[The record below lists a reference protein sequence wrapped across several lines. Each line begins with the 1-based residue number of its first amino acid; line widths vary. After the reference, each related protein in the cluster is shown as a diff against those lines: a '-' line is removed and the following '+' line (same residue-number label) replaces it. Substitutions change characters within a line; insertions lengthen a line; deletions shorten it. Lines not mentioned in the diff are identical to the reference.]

1 MRIIHPAPGGHHI
14 PEIHGIRINQ
24 RHAYAT
30 TAIYSRLSAFLRFS
44 PAPAPG
50 AAPRFTAFAGLRDA
64 LELTTG
70 VTFESAVP
78 NGVGDTW
85 RFFSFS
91 AVVFASADSED
102 DTEKVFDAD
111 CCNGIVAAVV
121 VVVPF

>member
-1 MRIIHPAPGGHHI
+1 MRIIQPAPGRPNI
-14 PEIHGIRINQ
+14 SEIHDIQI
-24 RHAYAT
+24 

-78 NGVGDTW
+78 TGV
-85 RFFSFS
+85 
-91 AVVFASADSED
+91 D
-102 DTEKVFDAD
+102 DT
-111 CCNGIVAAVV
+111 
-121 VVVPF
+121 